1 MDRQCEI
8 LIIGGGAAGLT
19 CGIYLRRFLR
29 DIMIVDAQ
37 GSRLHRIPLSHN
49 TPGFPDGIPGAE
61 FHARLNAQ
69 LAHYDGAVRAGRIR
83 QLQCDAESFVA
94 LGDDFAVRA
103 RFVVLATGV
112 SDNELMLPEVGPAI
126 ERGFLRYCPICD
138 GFEVAGK
145 RVGVIVC
152 DHHGLAEARYL
163 RNFTEQVT
171 VIALDANVSLSQE
184 DRDRA
189 LADGLFLAD
198 SPLTGLM
205 LTEQAVEVEHAD
217 GDAPYDSLYCALGT
231 TVHSGLAHLLG
242 AQLDEAGYVI
252 TDAHG
257 QTCVDGL
264 YAIGDVSTGVN
275 QISVATGKAAI
286 VASALQVRLGMRH

>member
-19 CGIYLRRFLR
+19 CGMYLRRFLR
-29 DIMIVDAQ
+29 DVMIVDAG

-49 TPGFPDGIPGAE
+49 TPGFPQGIRGAE
-61 FHARLNAQ
+61 YHARLQAQ
-69 LAHYDGAVRAGRIR
+69 LSRYEGTVRPGRVR
-83 QLQCDAESFVA
+83 QLQREGDCFVA

-138 GFEVAGK
+138 GFEVIGK
-145 RVGVIVC
+145 RIGVIVC
-152 DHHGLAEARYL
+152 NHHGLAEARYL
-163 RNFTEQVT
+163 RTFTERV
-171 VIALDANVSLSQE
+171 VIIPLDANVNLGE
-184 DRDRA
+184 DERQRA
-189 LADGLFLAD
+189 LADGLALAD

-205 LTEQAVEVEHAD
+205 LAERAVEVEHAD
-217 GDAPYDSLYCALGT
+217 GGAHYDSLYCALGT

-242 AQLDEAGYVI
+242 AELDADGYVL
-252 TDAHG
+252 TDAHC
-257 QTCVDGL
+257 QTRVDGL
-264 YAIGDVSTGVN
+264 YAIGDVSTGIN
-275 QISVATGKAAI
+275 QIAVASGKAAI
-286 VASALQVRLGMRH
+286 AASALQLRLGLRH